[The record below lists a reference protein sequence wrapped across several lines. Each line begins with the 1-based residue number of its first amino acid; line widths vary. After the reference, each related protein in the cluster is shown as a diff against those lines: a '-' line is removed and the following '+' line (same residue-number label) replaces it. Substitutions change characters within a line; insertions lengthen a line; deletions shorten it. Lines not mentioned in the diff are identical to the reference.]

1 MPTEAIK
8 KEEFKMTINLNHG
21 EALFLHDLPF
31 GSTQSIEIKLGRKS
45 FMADIDKNQLSA
57 SIDFY
62 QKLNSDRKKYSK
74 YEAMVADT
82 VFVHNDAMLDRHFFE
97 DIKAISEAQR
107 IQRKYNMILDRCY

>member
-1 MPTEAIK
+1 
-8 KEEFKMTINLNHG
+8 MTINLNHG
-21 EALFLHDLPF
+21 EALFLHELPF

-45 FMADIDKNQLSA
+45 FMADVDKNQSSA

-62 QKLNSDRKKYSK
+62 RKLNSDRKKYSK
-74 YEAMVADT
+74 YEAMVAGA
-82 VFVHNDAMLDRHFFE
+82 VFVRNDAMLDRHFFE